1 MGPVV
6 KGTNGFKRSEI
17 LKLTFFCCF
26 MGGSFNLAT
35 HIFTRLFIS
44 VVLPNDRSPS
54 ILGHIIGLNV
64 QGGGGYQ
71 GPANNLGALFKNF
84 VMLGSPFGALQAI

>member
-17 LKLTFFCCF
+17 LKLTLLCRF
-26 MGGSFNLAT
+26 MGGSSNLAM
-35 HIFTRLFIS
+35 HIFTRLLIS
-44 VVLPNDRSPS
+44 VVLSIDRSPS

-64 QGGGGYQ
+64 QGGGGGCW
-71 GPANNLGALFKNF
+71 GPSKI
-84 VMLGSPFGALQAI
+84 FGTIYVS